1 MKKLYLSVVA
11 LCLIF
16 SSLRVKAQDGIGE
29 LFKSGPSDATKLV
42 QAYAEPFFKGFGTG
56 LNGGWTNTAKTKSLF
71 HFEIRV
77 SASGVFIPQSD
88 QSYDITQIGLSSQIR
103 PHVAG
108 QTQAPTFGGNTTAP
122 SIDVYSTGGTK
133 LATFQLPSGA
143 SSVVP
148 APQIQATLG
157 LVHNTDVTVR
167 YMPTINIGDKY
178 GKVDMFGFGFKH
190 DIIQDF
196 GTAGKL
202 IPFDLAVTF
211 GYTKLNYTFPLT
223 VNPDAGTTPA
233 NASQSTDFSNQHVDG
248 HFSGINIAAI
258 VSKKLLFFTPFASVG
273 YSSAQTNVGML
284 GNYPFTNGTNGVNA
298 TYTTYTNPISIDET
312 SISSMRAD
320 IGFQLDFVVIKLY
333 ASYSAAKYSSVN
345 GGLALGF

>member
-1 MKKLYLSVVA
+1 MKKLYFLLVIAFVSA
-11 LCLIF
+11 SI
-16 SSLRVKAQDGIGE
+16 SVKAQDGIGE

-56 LNGGWTNTAKTKSLF
+56 LNGGWTNTAKTKKLF
-71 HFEIRV
+71 RFEIRV
-77 SASGVFIPQSD
+77 SGSAVFIPKSD
-88 QSYDITQIGLSSQIR
+88 QTYDFTQIGLSSQIR

-108 QTQAPTFGGNTTAP
+108 QTVAPTFGGNTTAP
-122 SIDVYSTGGTK
+122 SIDVYSTGGSK

-148 APQIQATLG
+148 APQVQATLG
-157 LVHNTDVTVR
+157 LVHNTDITLR

-223 VNPDAGTTPA
+223 VNPDPNTTPA
-233 NASQSTDFSNQHVDG
+233 SATQSTDFSNQHVDG
-248 HFSGINIAAI
+248 HFSGINVAAI

-273 YSSAQTNVGML
+273 YTSAKTNVGMI

-298 TYTTYTNPISIDET
+298 TYTTYTDPISINET
-312 SISSMRAD
+312 SVSSMRAD
-320 IGFQLDFVVIKLY
+320 VGFQLDFVVARLFL
-333 ASYSAAKYSSVN
+333 SYSAATYSSVN
-345 GGLALGF
+345 GGIAFGL